1 VGETDIPTPDVHG
14 LINYQVKAEGLTEMT
29 VTTRRLLP
37 PITDEEVSPSYR
49 LVRMWDVRLIPP
61 EDPLQTLEAEDEA
74 EERNEEPG
82 KPSSWLARSKI
93 LLSDSVDAVTNAVSQ
108 NSVVMFF
115 TCDSHIR
122 VVIIV
127 DNVKVIGDEGGSG
140 TS

>member
-1 VGETDIPTPDVHG
+1 
-14 LINYQVKAEGLTEMT
+14 MT

-37 PITDEEVSPSYR
+37 PITDEEHSPSYR

-74 EERNEEPG
+74 GERKEEPG

-108 NSVVMFF
+108 NSVVMFLSRLQEPF
-115 TCDSHIR
+115 VAQLLMQRKHGAPYER
-122 VVIIV
+122 VGTTERLIV
-127 DNVKVIGDEGGSG
+127 KPSSGSVNFRSIK
-140 TS
+140 TLIVR